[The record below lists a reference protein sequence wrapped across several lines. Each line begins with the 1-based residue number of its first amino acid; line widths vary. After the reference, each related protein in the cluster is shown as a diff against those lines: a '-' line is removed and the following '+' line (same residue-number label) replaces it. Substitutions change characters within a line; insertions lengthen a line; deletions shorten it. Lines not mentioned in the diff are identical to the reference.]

1 MRLAVLASGE
11 GTNLQAIIDSIKSG
25 YLKNISIEYVVSD
38 KINSKALKRANDN
51 NIRTLVINNDNFVQ
65 KMEEVFNEVDLV
77 VLAGFLKIIPKE
89 LIGKKI
95 MINLHPSLLP
105 LFGGKGMYGLRVH
118 EEVLKSGMKVSG
130 CTVHIVTEEVDGGP
144 IILQK
149 CLEIRDDDTPE
160 TLQER
165 IHELEHKAIVE
176 AIKLLNENKYNILN
190 NKVIFK

>member
-51 NIRTLVINNDNFVQ
+51 NIRTLVINNNNFVQ

-105 LFGGKGMYGLRVH
+105 LFGGKGMFGLRVH

-176 AIKLLNENKYNILN
+176 AIKLLNDNKYNILK

>member
-51 NIRTLVINNDNFVQ
+51 NIRTLVINNNNFVQ

-176 AIKLLNENKYNILN
+176 AIKLLNDNKYNILK